1 MVTLPVLEPISVVVI
16 SRESDVMLQVPFGS
30 ENHEF
35 KRIAPFVVDA
45 AVRMNGTRYWNVDKT
60 PRHTTSPES
69 SDGERAEIPMD
80 NLDSFLSKVNETNV
94 DLDALTASV
103 QEVRRLH
110 LLILSDVEPR
120 EADRKH
126 LDDVMF
132 SITSTARRVRSQ
144 LQDLEAMLDDDS
156 STRLRMRKTTH
167 TMASQRFV
175 DVMKEYSGLQTEHRD
190 LCKRRILRQMDISG
204 QNVTAEQLDSLIESG
219 TSSVFTQGYILESQL
234 TRQQLGEIQSRH
246 EELLKL
252 EKSIQEV
259 HDMFINIAIMVATQG
274 DMVNN
279 IEEHVKSASE
289 HTEKGRTVLEQAVTH
304 KRSARKKKLVLAACV
319 AIAIVVIIAIIV
331 GVTLGS

>member
-1 MVTLPVLEPISVVVI
+1 
-16 SRESDVMLQVPFGS
+16 
-30 ENHEF
+30 
-35 KRIAPFVVDA
+35 
-45 AVRMNGTRYWNVDKT
+45 
-60 PRHTTSPES
+60 
-69 SDGERAEIPMD
+69 
-80 NLDSFLSKVNETNV
+80 
-94 DLDALTASV
+94 
-103 QEVRRLH
+103 
-110 LLILSDVEPR
+110 
-120 EADRKH
+120 
-126 LDDVMF
+126 
-132 SITSTARRVRSQ
+132 
-144 LQDLEAMLDDDS
+144 MLDDDS
-156 STRLRMRKTTH
+156 CTRLRMRKTTH

-331 GVTLGS
+331 GVTLS

>member
-1 MVTLPVLEPISVVVI
+1 M
-16 SRESDVMLQVPFGS
+16 RDRLQELRQEKQSFL
-30 ENHEF
+30 
-35 KRIAPFVVDA
+35 A
-45 AVRMNGTRYWNVDKT
+45 
-60 PRHTTSPES
+60 PES
-69 SDGERAEIPMD
+69 SDGERAGAEIPMD

-94 DLDALTASV
+94 ELDSLGVAV
-103 QEVRRLH
+103 QEVKRLH
-110 LLILSDVEPR
+110 LAILSDVEPR
-120 EADRKH
+120 ESDRKQ

-132 SITSTARRVRSQ
+132 SITSTARRVRTQ
-144 LQDLEAMLDDDS
+144 LKDLDTMLEIPDDS

-175 DVMKEYSGLQTEHRD
+175 DVMKEYNSLQTEHRD
-190 LCKRRILRQMDISG
+190 LCKKRILRQMEISG

-219 TSSVFTQGYILESQL
+219 SSSVFTQGYILESQL

-259 HDMFINIAIMVATQG
+259 HDMFINIAIMVASQG

-304 KRSARKKKLVLAACV
+304 KRSARKVHTHIHLY
-319 AIAIVVIIAIIV
+319 
-331 GVTLGS
+331 TYSYS